1 MAAVRMAAGRKPWI
15 TALVC
20 ATAATAAVGVTGCA
34 AGAATG
40 APGHHA
46 PAAAPDPRTGA
57 DADAIAEQAVQV
69 TKEAIG
75 LHVTGGPDE
84 DLQDGLRID
93 VAADERG
100 ACAGTMDRQGTT
112 ADLIAADGALF
123 LRAEEPFWRAA
134 VAAGK
139 HGADPAETEAMVGY
153 LSLPGRWLKVADA
166 DLTRDLDL
174 GTVCD
179 LDTLRDRV
187 DQDRS
192 ARTGLTRVDDA
203 SVNGR
208 KAIVLKNR
216 RLTLYVAKEG
226 VPYLLRSVRTD
237 DTTPATATPATT
249 TYTFSDH
256 GKSVVAGRPAEHDI
270 VDLQRLDAGF

>member
-1 MAAVRMAAGRKPWI
+1 MAAARMAASRKTWI

-20 ATAATAAVGVTGCA
+20 ATAATVGVTGCA

-40 APGHHA
+40 ARGHHA
-46 PAAAPDPRTGA
+46 PAAPDPRTGA
-57 DADAIAEQAVQV
+57 DADAIAELAVQV

-75 LHVTGGPDE
+75 LHVIGGPD
-84 DLQDGLRID
+84 DVLQDGLRID

-123 LRAEEPFWRAA
+123 VRAEEPFWRAA

-139 HGADPAETEAMVGY
+139 HGSDAAETEAMVGY
-153 LSLPGRWLKVADA
+153 LSLPGRWLKVAEA
-166 DLTRDLDL
+166 DRTRDLDL
-174 GTVCD
+174 DTVCD

-192 ARTGLTRVDDA
+192 ARTGLTRVADA
-203 SVNGR
+203 RVNGQ

-216 RLTLYVAKEG
+216 TLTLYVAKEG
-226 VPYLLRSVRTD
+226 APYLLRSVRTAG
-237 DTTPATATPATT
+237 TSPAATT

-256 GKSVVAGRPAEHDI
+256 GKAVNAGRPAEHDV
-270 VDLQRLDAGF
+270 VDLQSLDAGF